1 MKRRLISEDADARV
15 VQEREARRAYFDAS
29 IARGVADADA
39 GRVTSIS
46 DLFDGLETRLKMK
59 MHSAP
64 NQKG

>member
-1 MKRRLISEDADARV
+1 MKRRWYQKMRMRA
-15 VQEREARRAYFDAS
+15 VQEREARLTYLDAS

-59 MHSAP
+59 MHSAA